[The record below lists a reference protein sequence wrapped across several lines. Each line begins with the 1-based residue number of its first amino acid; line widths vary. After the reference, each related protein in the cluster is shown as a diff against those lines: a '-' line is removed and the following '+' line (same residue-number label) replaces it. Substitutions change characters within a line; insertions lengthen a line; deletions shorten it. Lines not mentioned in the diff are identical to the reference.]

1 MRVLTKMFKFK
12 IFLVTIFFI
21 ALSGAKLGSSGK
33 RAILIKLEGAINPGS
48 AGYVVRGIRYAN
60 NINAELVI
68 IQIDTPGGLASSM
81 RQIIKAIL
89 NSHVPVVVY
98 VAPSGA
104 GAASAGAIVTISAHI
119 AAMARG
125 TNIGAAHPVALGG
138 KDIGKTMSEKV
149 VNDMASYARGI
160 AKQRRRNAKWIEMAI
175 RESVS
180 ITAEEALKK
189 HVIDLI
195 ADDVTDLLKKIDGKT
210 VSIVG
215 GEKVKLD
222 TKGITIISFKPNIR
236 DRILRT
242 ISDPNIAYILMMIGL
257 TGLYFELAHPGAI
270 LPGVLGSI
278 SLILA
283 FYSFHTLPVNYAGLL
298 LIALGIILFILE
310 IKVTSYGMLTIG
322 GIISLL
328 LGSMMLF
335 DNIKVS
341 LSLIMPTVIMFS
353 AFFLG
358 ITYLAIKAHREKP
371 ISGAEGLI
379 GEKGVVERW
388 EKDKGLVF
396 VHGEYWNAESDEKLA
411 PGDKVEVKAIKG
423 LTLNVKK
430 EKKA

>member
-1 MRVLTKMFKFK
+1 MTRICRGILVILVALLLYIPATIAKFR
-12 IFLVTIFFI
+12 T
-21 ALSGAKLGSSGK
+21 AL
-33 RAILIKLEGAINPGS
+33 IIKLEGAINPGS
-48 AGYVVRGIRYAN
+48 AGYVVRGIRHAN
-60 NINAELVI
+60 KIGACLVV
-68 IQIDTPGGLASSM
+68 IQLDTPGGLSGSM

-89 NSHVPVVVY
+89 NSPVPVVIY

-104 GAASAGAIVTISAHI
+104 GAASAGAIITISAHI
-119 AAMARG
+119 AAMAPG
-125 TNIGAAHPVALGG
+125 TNIGAAHPVGPGG
-138 KDIGKTMSEKV
+138 KDINKTMSEKV

-160 AKQRRRNAKWIEMAI
+160 AKEKQRNADWIEKAI

-189 HVIDLI
+189 HVVDLI
-195 ADDVTDLLKKIDGKT
+195 ATNIDDLLKKINGRE
-210 VSIVG
+210 VVLVNGSRII
-215 GEKVKLD
+215 LN
-222 TKGITIISFKPNIR
+222 TKDLQRLYYKPSLR
-236 DRILRT
+236 DRVLGT
-242 ISDPNIAYILMMIGL
+242 IGDPNIAYILMMIGL

-283 FYSFHTLPVNYAGLL
+283 FYAFHTLPVNYAGLL

-322 GIISLL
+322 GVISLF

-335 DNIKVS
+335 DNAGVS
-341 LSLIMPTVIMFS
+341 LRLIMPTVAMFS
-353 AFFLG
+353 AFFFG
-358 ITYLAIKAHREKP
+358 ITYLAIKAHRERP

-379 GEKGVVERW
+379 GEKGIVERW

-396 VHGEYWNAESDEKLA
+396 VHGEYWNAESDEELA
-411 PGDKVEVKAIKG
+411 PGDKVEVKALKG
-423 LTLNVKK
+423 LTLSVKK

>member
-1 MRVLTKMFKFK
+1 MLLKLNK
-12 IFLVTIFFI
+12 IFFI
-21 ALSGAKLGSSGK
+21 LAVFFIVLAVAKPALSAKK
-33 RAILIKLEGAINPGS
+33 KAVLIKLEGAINPGS

-60 NINAELVI
+60 NIGAELII
-68 IQIDTPGGLASSM
+68 IQLDTPGGLASSM

-89 NSHVPVVVY
+89 NSRVPVVVY

-119 AAMARG
+119 AAMAPG
-125 TNIGAAHPVALGG
+125 TNIGAAHPVGLGG
-138 KDIGKTMSEKV
+138 KDIGKTMTEKV

-160 AKQRRRNAKWIEMAI
+160 ARQRHRNAKWIEMAI

-195 ADDVTDLLKKIDGKT
+195 ADDISELLRKIDGRT

-215 GEKVKLD
+215 GKKIKINTE
-222 TKGITIISFKPNIR
+222 GISIETFKPDIR
-236 DRILRT
+236 DRILKT

-270 LPGVLGSI
+270 LPGVLGAI

-335 DNIKVS
+335 DNVKVS
-341 LSLIMPTVIMFS
+341 LSLIMPTVAMFS

-379 GEKGVVERW
+379 GEKGIVERW
-388 EKDKGLVF
+388 EKNRGLVF
-396 VHGEYWNAESDEKLA
+396 VHGEYWNAESDEELA

-423 LTLNVKK
+423 LTLRVKK
-430 EKKA
+430 EKKS

>member
-1 MRVLTKMFKFK
+1 MLLKLNK
-12 IFLVTIFFI
+12 IFFI
-21 ALSGAKLGSSGK
+21 LAVFFIVLAVAKPAFSAK
-33 RAILIKLEGAINPGS
+33 KKAVLIKLEGAINPGS

-60 NINAELVI
+60 NIGAELII
-68 IQIDTPGGLASSM
+68 IQLDTPGGLASSM

-89 NSHVPVVVY
+89 NSRVPVVVY

-119 AAMARG
+119 AAMAPG
-125 TNIGAAHPVALGG
+125 TNIGAAHPVGLGG
-138 KDIGKTMSEKV
+138 KDIGKTMTEKV

-160 AKQRRRNAKWIEMAI
+160 ARQRHRNAKWIEMAI

-195 ADDVTDLLKKIDGKT
+195 ADDISELLRKIDGRT

-215 GEKVKLD
+215 GKKIKINTE
-222 TKGITIISFKPNIR
+222 GISIETFKPDIR
-236 DRILRT
+236 DRILKT

-270 LPGVLGSI
+270 LPGVLGAI

-341 LSLIMPTVIMFS
+341 LSLIMPTVAMFS

-396 VHGEYWNAESDEKLA
+396 VHGEYWNAESDEELA
-411 PGDKVEVKAIKG
+411 PGDKVEVKGIKG

>member
-1 MRVLTKMFKFK
+1 MQIKMIKFSK
-12 IFLVTIFFI
+12 LFLAAILFFI
-21 ALSGAKLGSSGK
+21 PLVAHSDELGSST
-33 RAILIKLEGAINPGS
+33 AILIKLEGAINPGS

-60 NINAELVI
+60 EINARLII
-68 IQIDTPGGLASSM
+68 IQLDTPGGLASSM
-81 RQIIKAIL
+81 RQIIKSIL
-89 NSHVPVVVY
+89 NSRVPVVVY

-119 AAMARG
+119 AAMAPG
-125 TNIGAAHPVALGG
+125 TNIGAAHPVGLGG

-160 AKQRRRNAKWIEMAI
+160 ARQRNRNAKWIEMAI

-189 HVIDLI
+189 HVIDVI
-195 ADDVTDLLKKIDGKT
+195 ADNIDQLLTKIDGKT

-215 GEKVKLD
+215 GSKIKIN
-222 TKGITIISFKPNIR
+222 TKGIKVVSFKPNIR
-236 DRILRT
+236 DRILKT

-270 LPGVLGSI
+270 LPGVLGAI

-283 FYSFHTLPVNYAGLL
+283 FYAFHTLPVNYAGLM

-322 GIISLL
+322 GIISLF

-341 LSLIMPTVIMFS
+341 LGLIMPTVVMFS

-388 EKDKGLVF
+388 EKGRGLVF
-396 VHGEYWNAESDEKLA
+396 VHGEYWNAESDEELS
-411 PGDKVEVKAIKG
+411 PGDQVEVKAIKG

-430 EKKA
+430 EKKT

>member
-1 MRVLTKMFKFK
+1 MLLKLNK
-12 IFLVTIFFI
+12 IFFI
-21 ALSGAKLGSSGK
+21 LAVFFIVLAVAKPALSAKK
-33 RAILIKLEGAINPGS
+33 KAVLIKLEGAINPGS

-60 NINAELVI
+60 NIGAELII
-68 IQIDTPGGLASSM
+68 IQLDTPGGLASSM

-89 NSHVPVVVY
+89 NSRVPVVVY

-119 AAMARG
+119 AAMAPG
-125 TNIGAAHPVALGG
+125 TNIGAAHPVGLGG
-138 KDIGKTMSEKV
+138 KDIGKTMTEKV

-160 AKQRRRNAKWIEMAI
+160 ARQRHRNAKWIEMAI

-195 ADDVTDLLKKIDGKT
+195 ADDISELLRKIDGRT

-215 GEKVKLD
+215 GKKIKINTE
-222 TKGITIISFKPNIR
+222 GISIETFKPDIR
-236 DRILRT
+236 DRILKT

-270 LPGVLGSI
+270 LPGVLGAI

-335 DNIKVS
+335 DNVKVS
-341 LSLIMPTVIMFS
+341 LSLIMPTVLMFS

-379 GEKGVVERW
+379 GEKGIVERW
-388 EKDKGLVF
+388 EKDRGLVF
-396 VHGEYWNAESDEKLA
+396 VHGEYWNAESDEELA

-423 LTLNVKK
+423 LTLRVKK
-430 EKKA
+430 EKKS